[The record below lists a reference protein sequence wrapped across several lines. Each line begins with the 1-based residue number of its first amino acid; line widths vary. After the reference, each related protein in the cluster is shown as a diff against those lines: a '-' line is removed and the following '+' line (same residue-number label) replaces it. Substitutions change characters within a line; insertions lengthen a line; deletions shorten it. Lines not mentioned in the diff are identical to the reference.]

1 MNTLAKLATAPASTV
16 SSSYK
21 FIDTQRVI
29 ELLNDYG
36 FTEDRYSQS
45 RVRSP
50 ETAGYQKHVAIFNR
64 SVDVDD
70 EGGFNIMMLNSHD
83 GTSSLRVDVGFFR
96 ILCSNQLVNSVTGIR
111 IPHRGDVVSKLDSL
125 MPVLFSQLQHF
136 KEVKE
141 QLKGMV
147 LTDEQLTNLAVLA
160 CVLREVDVS
169 QQNICRF
176 IRPRRRGDVQI
187 DAWTAYNV
195 VQENVIRGGLRVDK
209 TGEDGK
215 VAYRKLKALSSADR
229 IMSANK
235 QLAEL
240 IETVRAA

>member
-1 MNTLAKLATAPASTV
+1 MSTLAKLATTPAPTV

-29 ELLNDYG
+29 ELLNDFG

-50 ETAGYQKHVAIFNR
+50 ETAGFQKHVAIFNR

-70 EGGFNIMMLNSHD
+70 EGGFNLMMLNSHD
-83 GTSSLRVDVGFFR
+83 GTSSLRVEAGYFR

-111 IPHRGDVVSKLDSL
+111 IPHRGDVVSRLESL
-125 MPVLFSQLQHF
+125 MPVLFSQLEHF
-136 KEVKE
+136 KEVKAN
-141 QLKGMV
+141 LKGIQ
-147 LTDEQLTNLAVLA
+147 LSHEQQTNLAELA
-160 CVLREVDVS
+160 CVLREVDIS
-169 QQNICRF
+169 EQNICRF
-176 IRPRRRGDVQI
+176 IRPRRRGDVQN
-187 DAWTAYNV
+187 DAWTTYNV
-195 VQENVIRGGLRVDK
+195 VQENVVRGGIRVDK
-209 TGEDGK
+209 TDDDGK
-215 VAYRKLKALSSADR
+215 TSFRKLKALSSADR
-229 IMSANK
+229 IMAANK